1 MQTVGAL
8 ALTLAWGASGI
19 APLRAQQSDTPGP
32 NGYRGP
38 LSRDEFEAAWVR
50 LFDGETTYGWQERGS
65 SMKPTGSSMKPT
77 GGNTPAGGNAATG
90 TGTAAPT
97 DSADAPK
104 NWSIDQAALQV
115 KNSATPL
122 ATKAEFGDFE
132 MAGECWLEDQGA
144 ATLSLR
150 APANGGI
157 TSKNAVQIKFL
168 PAGRTAAKSDTYL
181 VPQGKWRPFAVTL
194 EGGKMTHLPDSNG
207 KRIEANIAPRRGVIA
222 LTSNGRGT
230 VKFRNLKLRPVG
242 FKSLFNGKDLTG
254 WKEVPGHASVFS
266 VTKDGTINVKNGNGE
281 LQSEGVYKDFA
292 LSLDVYS
299 NGDHL
304 NSGVFFREI
313 PGEFWAGYEDQI
325 RNQWQG
331 EDRTKAVDYGTGGVY
346 NRVPARQVVSSDRE
360 WFTMT
365 LFVSGNHISSYVNGY
380 LVADFMDTRP
390 ATKDNNARNGIRTDA
405 GCFGLQGHDPTTD
418 LSFRNIRVAEM
429 APAKSMPS
437 ASAGASD
444 SLR

>member
-1 MQTVGAL
+1 MQFTRFAVFGG
-8 ALTLAWGASGI
+8 LTLSLLLGGSNVL
-19 APLRAQQSDTPGP
+19 PTRAQQSDTPGP

-50 LFDGETTYGWQERGS
+50 LFDGETTYGWQERGGA
-65 SMKPTGSSMKPT
+65 SMSGSS
-77 GGNTPAGGNAATG
+77 TPAGGGDAAKTDA
-90 TGTAAPT
+90 AAP
-97 DSADAPK
+97 K
-104 NWSIDQAALQV
+104 GWSIDQAALQV
-115 KNSATPL
+115 KDSAATL

-132 MAGECWLEDQGA
+132 MAGECWLENQGG

-150 APANGGI
+150 APAEGGI
-157 TSKNAVQIKFL
+157 TAKNAVQIKFM
-168 PAGRTAAKSDTYL
+168 PAGRTAAKADTYL
-181 VPQGKWRPFAVTL
+181 VPQGKWQPFAVTL
-194 EGGKMTHLPDSNG
+194 EGGKFTHLTDSKG
-207 KRIEANIAPRRGVIA
+207 KRMEANIALRRGVIA
-222 LTSNGRGT
+222 LTGSGKGT
-230 VKFRNLKLRPVG
+230 AKFRSLKLRPVG

-254 WKEVPGHASVFS
+254 WKEVPDHKSVFS
-266 VTKDGTINVKNGNGE
+266 VTNDGTINIKNGNGE
-281 LQSEGVYKDFA
+281 LQSEGVYGDFA

-313 PGEFWAGYEDQI
+313 PGQFWAGYEDQI

-346 NRVPARQVVSSDRE
+346 NRVPARKVVSSDRE

-380 LVADFMDTRP
+380 LAADFTDTRP
-390 ATKDNNARNGIRTDA
+390 ATADKSARNGVRTEA
-405 GCFGLQGHDPTTD
+405 GCIGLQGHDPTTD
-418 LSFRNIRVAEM
+418 LSFRNIRIVEM
-429 APAKSMPS
+429 SPAKPASP
-437 ASAGASD
+437 ASAGASA